1 MFPYLCVC
9 VCVIPSILADRL
21 RRREKKYLIVPPCRK
36 GKRRALKDV
45 MDHWVISLM
54 LAVAFTA
61 AASSSELMDDDD
73 SVGHLFDIDVRSDG
87 ESPFSN
93 KKQKQNLQFDS
104 NLAPWNGVGKY
115 RHIGNVGRV
124 KTCTRQ

>member
-1 MFPYLCVC
+1 MC

-104 NLAPWNGVGKY
+104 NLAP
-115 RHIGNVGRV
+115 
-124 KTCTRQ
+124 